1 MTNTQFYEQFRA
13 VPQEAQKKI
22 TGGRLSGFTDIN
34 PMWRIK
40 SLTEVFGPVGFG
52 WYTEIIER
60 WTETCES
67 NEEIAAFVKINLY
80 VKVDGEW
87 SKPIV
92 GVGGSKAISIE
103 KGAAYLNDEVYKM
116 AYTDALSIACKALGM
131 GADIYY
137 AKDCKSTDNRTKY
150 DMGGDAPQGGQ
161 TGQSRRQPAASTSPA
176 PQAAAPLSR
185 ESELYWKIVSAY
197 VDGKRAKSGNDY
209 RTDYIVL
216 YHPTPEQIADF
227 DHDVENVRAARNGGQ

>member
-1 MTNTQFYEQFRA
+1 MTNTEFYEKFRA
-13 VPQEAQKKI
+13 VPKEAQKTI

-52 WYTEIIER
+52 WYTDQVEKWVEQ
-60 WTETCES
+60 CE
-67 NEEIAAFVKINLY
+67 NGEVAVFVKLNLY
-80 VKVDGEW
+80 IKVDGEW
-87 SKPIV
+87 SKPIA
-92 GVGGSKAISIE
+92 GIGGSKAVALE
-103 KGAAYLNDEVYKM
+103 KGQPYLNDEAYKM

-131 GADIYY
+131 AADIYY
-137 AKDCKSTDNRTKY
+137 SKDCKSTDNRTKY
-150 DMGGDAPQGGQ
+150 DMGGDAPQ
-161 TGQSRRQPAASTSPA
+161 TGQGRRQTTAPAPAAT

-185 ESELYWKIVSAY
+185 DSELYWKIVTAY
-197 VDGKRAKSGNDY
+197 VDGRRAKSGNDY

-216 YHPTPEQIADF
+216 YHPTQEQIADF